1 MLPDTNGSGEEG
13 GGKNDVTN
21 RIGKFEVIRE
31 IGRGGSGTVLLVRD
45 HDLGRDRALK
55 VPNPATLNSS
65 VALSRFLDEARLASN
80 LDHPNV
86 VRVYGADTVGIIP

>member
-1 MLPDTNGSGEEG
+1 MVRHPEDKRAVDERSESQTDPALVALIRQVFVTPNVLPDTNGSGEEG

-45 HDLGRDRALK
+45 HDLGRIGL
-55 VPNPATLNSS
+55 
-65 VALSRFLDEARLASN
+65 
-80 LDHPNV
+80 
-86 VRVYGADTVGIIP
+86 